1 MRKLGLREVN
11 NLHRIMLRIGTTSLN
26 SGSLV
31 WSLLFDQYDI
41 ALKVLNN
48 QLASWGLG
56 SKYLIVSPK

>member
-1 MRKLGLREVN
+1 
-11 NLHRIMLRIGTTSLN
+11 MLRIGTTSLN